1 MPDRPTPAE
10 AMALWYSLDRPSGPE
25 IAARFTAAGRPI
37 SYRTITRWKKSGWQ
51 GVANAPRTDRPT
63 PAEAQ
68 AIWDSLEQ
76 PSLHQVADAFK
87 AQGRPVSPATVWNW
101 KQAGWS
107 GVTAQNAVAKAN
119 RAVEQIAAALPALT
133 GDATSTL
140 SDFLSGSEVVPDAC
154 SNDARNNDNR
164 GKGARSKAEF
174 VEETL
179 FEAMRTARA
188 VNAAIHEV
196 AAAVPKADALVAQ
209 DAPLPMLLRQPDGIA
224 KLMMASNAGISVTIG
239 GIRQLPAMRAEAAAE
254 IPGTQTIY
262 PPDKDD
268 PPNGEDLEAAFWA
281 DFNEGRK
288 LLKEAEAARA
298 VGDVERVE
306 RAVRRMDEMGQAADA
321 RRGRKDYPARSAIEA
336 VDEELRAIMRGK
348 YDKT

>member
-1 MPDRPTPAE
+1 MRDRPTPAE

-68 AIWDSLEQ
+68 AIWDGLEQ
-76 PSLHQVADAFK
+76 PTLHKVADAFK
-87 AQGRPVSPATVWNW
+87 AQGRPVSPATIWNW
-101 KQAGWS
+101 QQAGWS

-154 SNDARNNDNR
+154 SNDARNDDTRRNDT
-164 GKGARSKAEF
+164 RSKAEI
-174 VEETL
+174 VEATL
-179 FEAMRTARA
+179 LEAMRTARA

-196 AAAVPKADALVAQ
+196 AIAVPKADVLVAQ

-254 IPGTQTIY
+254 IPGTQTVY
-262 PPDKDD
+262 PPDEDD
-268 PPNGEDLEAAFWA
+268 PPGGELTEAAFRA
-281 DFNEGRK
+281 HINETGK

-306 RAVRRMDEMGQAADA
+306 QAVRRMDEITQAADA
-321 RRGRKDYPARSAIEA
+321 RRVRKDYPARSSIEA
-336 VDEELRAIMRGK
+336 VHEELRAIMRGK